1 MIHYE
6 RELNPEQLRV
16 VMEGDGPVLVIAG
29 AGSGKTRTLTYRVAR
44 LIESGV
50 SPDSIVLA
58 TFTNKA
64 ARTMLSRV
72 KALTDLDISR
82 MWGGTFHH
90 IAHLILRSNSHLL
103 GYGRN
108 FSILDGEDSIQLI
121 NACISEIGINTKSV
135 KFPKGDVLRDII
147 SFSFN
152 TETAIEDVVRTGHPY
167 FCHCLDDV
175 KSVAARYET
184 RKKAL
189 NVMDFDDLLIN
200 ARKLLMDHPEVLQRY
215 AGKFSHILV
224 DEYQDTNII
233 QAQIVDLLASTHLNI
248 LAVGDDSQS
257 IYGFRGANFA
267 NIIMFPERYAGC
279 KVFKLETNYRSTPE
293 ILHLANMS
301 IENNYRQY
309 QKNLRS
315 VRETGIR
322 PVLIPLRD
330 VMQQANFVAQRILEL
345 IREGVPI
352 NEIAVLYRAHYHSM
366 ELQMEMV
373 RRGIPFE
380 IRSGIRFFEQAHI
393 KDVTSYMRIIVN
405 PFDEVA
411 WKRVLGLYSKI
422 GKATSEK
429 LWKYLSITKNP
440 LEAALGDDFANLVT
454 RTQKQALAACRDTLG
469 RIRDSLSGASPAAII
484 EILLESGYRDY
495 LQEKYTDAALRVD
508 DLEQLANYSGKFFA
522 LEDFLSELS
531 LMTNMTEASEAKLDD
546 TNGDKV
552 ILSSIHQ
559 AKGLEW
565 SVVLMIWC
573 SDGMLPLARS
583 LKDQDGEEEERRLF
597 YVATTRAKDQ
607 LYLCYPQVSYAR
619 GIGSINQ
626 IPSRFIREVSPSSR
640 QREACPYD
648 QWMVDEDSSY

>member
-6 RELNPEQLRV
+6 KELNPEQLRV
-16 VMEGDGPVLVIAG
+16 VMEADGPVLVIAG
-29 AGSGKTRTLTYRVAR
+29 AGSGKTRTVTYRVAR

-50 SPDSIVLA
+50 SPDAILLA

-72 KALTDLDISR
+72 RSLTEFNISGL
-82 MWGGTFHH
+82 WGGTFHH
-90 IAHLILRSNSHLL
+90 IAHRILRANSLLL
-103 GYGRN
+103 GYERN
-108 FSILDGEDSIQLI
+108 FSILDSEDSTQLV
-121 NACISEIGINTKSV
+121 NTCISEAGIDTKSMR
-135 KFPKGDVLRDII
+135 FPKGDVLRDVI

-152 TETAIEDVVRTGHPY
+152 TETTVEDVVRTRYPY
-167 FCHCLDDV
+167 FSNYLEDIT
-175 KSVAARYET
+175 SVAAQYEL
-184 RKKAL
+184 RKKTL

-200 ARKLLMDHPEVLQRY
+200 TRKLLLDHPHVRQRY
-215 AGKFSHILV
+215 AEKFSHVLV

-233 QAQIVDLLASTHLNI
+233 QAQIIDLLASTHLNI

-257 IYGFRGANFA
+257 IYAFRGADFA
-267 NIIMFPERYAGC
+267 NIIMFPQRYPDC
-279 KVFKLETNYRSTPE
+279 KIFKLETNYRSTPE
-293 ILHLANMS
+293 ILNLANMS

-315 VRETGIR
+315 VRKTGIR

-330 VMQQANFVAQRILEL
+330 VIMQANFVAQRILEL
-345 IREGVPI
+345 LHEGVPI

-366 ELQMEMV
+366 ELQMELV

-393 KDVTSYMRIIVN
+393 KDVTCYMRIVAN

-422 GKATSEK
+422 GKATSDK
-429 LWKYLSITKNP
+429 LWKFLSQRKNP
-440 LEAALGDDFANLVT
+440 LEAALGDDFAKLVT
-454 RTQKQALAACRDTLG
+454 KTQKHSLALCRQTLS
-469 RIRDSLSGASPAAII
+469 RIMDSLPGASPAAII
-484 EILLESGYRDY
+484 EILLESGYQDQ
-495 LQEKYTDAALRVD
+495 LHEKYTDAALRVD
-508 DLEQLANYSGKFFA
+508 DLLQLSNFSARYNS

-531 LMTNMTEASEAKLDD
+531 LMTNMTEQNEAKPDD

-583 LKDQDGEEEERRLF
+583 LNDRDGEEEERRLF

-619 GIGSINQ
+619 GIGSVSQ

-640 QREACPYD
+640 HRETCPYD
-648 QWMVDEDSSY
+648 QWMIEEDSGY

>member
-44 LIESGV
+44 LMESGV
-50 SPDSIVLA
+50 SPDKILLA

-72 KALTDLDISR
+72 TSLTDLDISR

-90 IAHLILRSNSHLL
+90 IAHLILRSNSLLL

-108 FSILDGEDSIQLI
+108 FSILDSEDSIQLI
-121 NACISEIGINTKSV
+121 NACISEIGIDTKSV
-135 KFPKGDVLRDII
+135 KFPKGGVLRDII

-152 TETAIEDVVRTGHPY
+152 TETALEDIIRARHPY
-167 FCHCLDDV
+167 FCHCVDDL
-175 KSVAARYET
+175 KSAAARYEI

-200 ARKLLMDHPEVLQRY
+200 TRKLLIDHPDVLQRY
-215 AGKFSHILV
+215 AGMFSHILV

-233 QAQIVDLLASTHLNI
+233 QAEIVDLLASTHLNI

-267 NIIMFPERYAGC
+267 NIIMFPERYADC
-279 KVFKLETNYRSTPE
+279 KIFKLETNYRSTPE

-301 IENNYRQY
+301 IENNFRQY

-315 VRETGIR
+315 VRKTGIR
-322 PVLIPLRD
+322 PVLTPLRD
-330 VMQQANFVAQRILEL
+330 VTMQANFVSQRILEL
-345 IREGVPI
+345 LGEGVPI

-411 WKRVLGLYSKI
+411 WKRVFGLYGRI
-422 GKATSEK
+422 GKATCEK

-440 LEAALGDDFANLVT
+440 LEAALGDDFSRLVT
-454 RTQKQALAACRDTLG
+454 KSQRQSLTACRHTLG
-469 RIRDSLSGASPAAII
+469 KIRDSLSGASPAATIG
-484 EILLESGYRDY
+484 ILLESGYQDY
-495 LQEKYTDAALRVD
+495 LQEKYTDASSRVD
-508 DLEQLANYSGKFFA
+508 DLDQLANYSGKFTD

-531 LMTNMTEASEAKLDD
+531 LMTNMTEVTDTRLDD
-546 TNGDKV
+546 ADGDKV

-565 SVVLMIWC
+565 SVVFMIWC

-583 LKDQDGEEEERRLF
+583 LNDQDGEEEERRLF

-619 GIGSINQ
+619 GIGSIGQ

-640 QREACPYD
+640 QTKACPYD
-648 QWMVDEDSSY
+648 QWMVEEDSGY

>member
-1 MIHYE
+1 
-6 RELNPEQLRV
+6 
-16 VMEGDGPVLVIAG
+16 
-29 AGSGKTRTLTYRVAR
+29 
-44 LIESGV
+44 
-50 SPDSIVLA
+50 
-58 TFTNKA
+58 
-64 ARTMLSRV
+64 
-72 KALTDLDISR
+72 
-82 MWGGTFHH
+82 
-90 IAHLILRSNSHLL
+90 
-103 GYGRN
+103 
-108 FSILDGEDSIQLI
+108 
-121 NACISEIGINTKSV
+121 V

-152 TETAIEDVVRTGHPY
+152 TETTLEDVVRTRYPY
-167 FCHCLDDV
+167 FSNCLDEIM
-175 KSVAARYET
+175 SAAAQYEQ
-184 RKKAL
+184 RKKTL

-200 ARKLLMDHPEVLQRY
+200 TRKLLMDHPPVLQRY
-215 AGKFSHILV
+215 AEKFSHVLV

-233 QAQIVDLLASTHLNI
+233 QAQIVDLLASNHLNV

-257 IYGFRGANFA
+257 IYAFRGANFA
-267 NIIMFPERYAGC
+267 NIIMFPERHPGC

-293 ILHLANMS
+293 ILHLANVS

-315 VRETGIR
+315 VRKTGIR

-330 VMQQANFVAQRILEL
+330 VIQQANFVAQRILEL

-393 KDVTSYMRIIVN
+393 KDITAYMRIIAN
-405 PFDEVA
+405 PFDELA

-422 GKATSEK
+422 GKATSDK
-429 LWKYLSITKNP
+429 LWKFLSQKKNP
-440 LEAALGDDFANLVT
+440 LEAVLSDDFTSLVT
-454 RTQKQALAACRDTLG
+454 KTQKQSLVLCRQTLL
-469 RIRDSLSGASPAAII
+469 RIIDSLPGATAPAII
-484 EILLESGYRDY
+484 ELLLESGYQGY

-508 DLEQLANYSGKFFA
+508 DLLQLSNFSARYNS
-522 LEDFLSELS
+522 LEEFLSELS
-531 LMTNMTEASEAKLDD
+531 LMTNMTEQNEAKPDD
-546 TNGDKV
+546 VNGDKV

-583 LKDQDGEEEERRLF
+583 LKDRDGEEEERRLF

-619 GIGSINQ
+619 GIGSISQ

-640 QREACPYD
+640 HRETCPYD
-648 QWMVDEDSSY
+648 QWMIEEDNGY

>member
-6 RELNPEQLRV
+6 KELNPEQLRV

-44 LIESGV
+44 LMESGV
-50 SPDSIVLA
+50 GPEKILLA

-72 KALTDLDISR
+72 SALTDLDISR

-90 IAHLILRSNSHLL
+90 IAHLILRSNSLLL

-108 FSILDGEDSIQLI
+108 FSILDNEDSIQLI
-121 NACISEIGINTKSV
+121 NACISEIGINIKNV

-152 TETAIEDVVRTGHPY
+152 TETPVEDVVKTRHPY
-167 FCHCLDDV
+167 FCHCVDDV
-175 KSVAARYET
+175 KSVAAQYEI

-200 ARKLLMDHPEVLQRY
+200 ARKLLVEHPEVLERY
-215 AGKFSHILV
+215 AGQFSHVLV

-248 LAVGDDSQS
+248 LVVGDDSQS
-257 IYGFRGANFA
+257 IYAFRGANFA
-267 NIIMFPERYAGC
+267 NIITFPERYAGC

-293 ILHLANMS
+293 ILRLANMS

-309 QKNLRS
+309 QKNLQS
-315 VRETGIR
+315 VRKTGIR

-330 VMQQANFVAQRILEL
+330 VIMQANFVAQRILEL
-345 IREGVPI
+345 LREGVPI
-352 NEIAVLYRAHYHSM
+352 NEIGVLYRAHYHSM
-366 ELQMEMV
+366 ELQMELV

-393 KDVTSYMRIIVN
+393 KDVTSYMRIVAN

-422 GKATSEK
+422 GKATSER
-429 LWKYLSITKNP
+429 LWKYLSARENP
-440 LEAALGDDFANLVT
+440 LEAALGNDFANQGT
-454 RTQKQALAACRDTLG
+454 KIQKQALAAFRHTFS
-469 RIRDSLSGASPAAII
+469 RIRGFPDASPAAII
-484 EILLESGYRDY
+484 EILLESGYQDY

-508 DLEQLANYSGKFFA
+508 DIEQLANYSAKFIS

-531 LMTNMTEASEAKLDD
+531 LMTNITEASDSKPNDKDGE
-546 TNGDKV
+546 KV

-565 SVVLMIWC
+565 SAVFMIWC
-573 SDGMLPLARS
+573 ADGMLPLSRS
-583 LKDQDGEEEERRLF
+583 LNDREGEEEERRLF

-607 LYLCYPQVSYAR
+607 LYLCYPEVSYAR
-619 GIGSINQ
+619 GIGSMGQ

-640 QREACPYD
+640 HREVCPYD
-648 QWMVDEDSSY
+648 QWLADEDSGY

>member
-16 VMEGDGPVLVIAG
+16 VTDGDGPVLVIAG
-29 AGSGKTRTLTYRVAR
+29 AGSGKTRTVTYRVAR

-50 SPDSIVLA
+50 SPDAILLA

-64 ARTMLSRV
+64 ARTMLARV
-72 KALTDLDISR
+72 ASLTESNISG

-90 IAHLILRSNSHLL
+90 IAHRILRADSLLL
-103 GYGRN
+103 GYERN
-108 FSILDGEDSIQLI
+108 FSILDSEDSTQLI
-121 NACISEIGINTKSV
+121 NTCISEMGIDTKSV
-135 KFPKGDVLRDII
+135 KFPKGDVLRDVI
-147 SFSFN
+147 SFSLN
-152 TETAIEDVVRTGHPY
+152 TETAVEDVLKVRHPY
-167 FCHCLDDV
+167 LCTCLDDIR
-175 KSVAARYET
+175 SVAAQYEL
-184 RKKAL
+184 RKKKL

-200 ARKLLMDHPEVLQRY
+200 ARKLLMDHPYILQRY
-215 AGKFSHILV
+215 AGKFFHVLV

-257 IYGFRGANFA
+257 IYAFRGANFA
-267 NIIMFPERYAGC
+267 NIIMFPERYPTC

-301 IENNYRQY
+301 IVNNYRQY
-309 QKNLRS
+309 EKNLRS
-315 VRETGIR
+315 VRKTGIR

-330 VMQQANFVAQRILEL
+330 VIQQANFVAQRILEL

-366 ELQMEMV
+366 ELQMELV

-393 KDVTSYMRIIVN
+393 KDITAYMRIIAN
-405 PFDEVA
+405 PCDELA
-411 WKRVLGLYSKI
+411 WKRVLGLYRKI
-422 GKATSEK
+422 GKATSDK
-429 LWKYLSITKNP
+429 LWRFLSQRKNP
-440 LEAALGDDFANLVT
+440 LEAALGDDFRKLVT
-454 RTQKQALAACRDTLG
+454 KTQKESLALCRHTLT
-469 RIRDSLSGASPAAII
+469 RIKDSLPGASPAAII
-484 EILLESGYRDY
+484 ETLLESGYQDY

-508 DLEQLANYSGKFFA
+508 DLLQLSNFSARYNS

-531 LMTNMTEASEAKLDD
+531 LLTNMTEQNDAKGDD
-546 TNGDKV
+546 ANGERV

-583 LKDQDGEEEERRLF
+583 LKDEEGEEEERRLF

-607 LYLCYPQVSYAR
+607 LYLCYPQMSYAK
-619 GIGSINQ
+619 GMGSVSQ

-648 QWMVDEDSSY
+648 QWMIEEDSGY